1 MKFPEEFPI
10 DLELKIYSYIKYE
23 INSNLLKEIK
33 DYHRKNTKE
42 YSEKLLDSDSEEF
55 WDEYID
61 FSNID
66 EEKIY
71 KKYVYSNK
79 KIYNYKTK
87 KLIKIKINTV

>member
-1 MKFPEEFPI
+1 MKFPI

-23 INSNLLKEIK
+23 INSNLLK

-71 KKYVYSNK
+71 
-79 KIYNYKTK
+79 NYKTK
-87 KLIKIKINTV
+87 KLK